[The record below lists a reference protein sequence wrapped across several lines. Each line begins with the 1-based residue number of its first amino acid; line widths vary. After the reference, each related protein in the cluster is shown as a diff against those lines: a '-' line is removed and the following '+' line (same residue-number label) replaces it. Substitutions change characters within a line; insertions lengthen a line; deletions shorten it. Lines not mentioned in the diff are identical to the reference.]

1 VYLAILHLLIGA
13 LLSFFLLACSDSVER
28 EYDHT
33 PYLAFA
39 PQSFS
44 PLSSK
49 EEKKIDLNYF
59 VKVKPGEFIM
69 GSPANES
76 GRRQNEKQ
84 HRVQITKEFFI
95 SKFEITIREWNQ
107 ILGEYHRREAQ
118 FFVPEEH
125 DHLLEWFFNNRK
137 NTPLK
142 DLILDKITNVE
153 QVSSF
158 ISKFETFKKNKKNK
172 MILDTQE
179 LGSVIKVFDQLKP
192 QDIQIRALSKQE
204 ITYKLQILKRLWK
217 THISLPVT
225 DISYTQA
232 LQYCYKKTSL
242 AREHGTL
249 PHRLI
254 FRLPTEAEWEYACRS
269 GNKGV
274 SGLEEGNQLS
284 GLIANINGGSQS
296 DNIGKV
302 TALINRN
309 KLTPVLPKA
318 PKFSPNAWGIYD
330 MHGNVKEWCYDFYA
344 DYPAEAHVDPI
355 GPIRGVKRVIRGGS
369 FLRSAHAARSAC
381 RESLEPSW
389 RGSEIGFRVVLGYPL
404 R

>member
-1 VYLAILHLLIGA
+1 MHQP
-13 LLSFFLLACSDSVER
+13 
-28 EYDHT
+28 

-39 PQSFS
+39 PLDRSRSYLQ
-44 PLSSK
+44 K
-49 EEKKIDLNYF
+49 EEKKIDLKYF
-59 VKVKPGEFIM
+59 VTQSNRVSF
-69 GSPANES
+69 SWVVPANES

-192 QDIQIRALSKQE
+192 QDIQIVHYQ
-204 ITYKLQILKRLWK
+204 
-217 THISLPVT
+217 
-225 DISYTQA
+225 
-232 LQYCYKKTSL
+232 
-242 AREHGTL
+242 
-249 PHRLI
+249 
-254 FRLPTEAEWEYACRS
+254 
-269 GNKGV
+269 
-274 SGLEEGNQLS
+274 
-284 GLIANINGGSQS
+284 
-296 DNIGKV
+296 
-302 TALINRN
+302 NR
-309 KLTPVLPKA
+309 K
-318 PKFSPNAWGIYD
+318 
-330 MHGNVKEWCYDFYA
+330 
-344 DYPAEAHVDPI
+344 
-355 GPIRGVKRVIRGGS
+355 
-369 FLRSAHAARSAC
+369 
-381 RESLEPSW
+381 
-389 RGSEIGFRVVLGYPL
+389 
-404 R
+404 